1 MNPQTNALTAPQHF
15 YMTLEEAGRYLLG
28 KLVQNGSLPADP
40 KADLSDVRFY
50 SLDLDDIVDLV
61 DSTESWDMRYW

>member
-1 MNPQTNALTAPQHF
+1 MNPQTNALTAPQHC

-40 KADLSDVRFY
+40 KADRGQVLFY
-50 SLDLDDIVDLV
+50 SLDLDDIADLV
-61 DSTESWDMRYW
+61 GSTKNWDMRYW